1 MKKCMIAAWIPA
13 VVILSGA
20 VLSPRVSS
28 TQTDS
33 PQHPNIVI
41 IVAGDYGWNDAG
53 YHGSDLKT
61 PNRLRRKNGTATDF
75 RRSLC

>member
-1 MKKCMIAAWIPA
+1 MKKCIIAAWIPA

-28 TQTDS
+28 AQIDS
-33 PQHPNIVI
+33 PQRLNIVI

-53 YHGSDLKT
+53 CRGSDLRT
-61 PNRLRRKNGTATDF
+61 PHRF
-75 RRSLC
+75 RAEL